1 MIGNCAMISRPN
13 YRLRNPIL
21 VVSVDTAIMKDHD
34 DIGNPRLIDFLQN
47 YIPFCDD
54 QPPTSAQP

>member
-1 MIGNCAMISRPN
+1 
-13 YRLRNPIL
+13 
-21 VVSVDTAIMKDHD
+21 MKDHD